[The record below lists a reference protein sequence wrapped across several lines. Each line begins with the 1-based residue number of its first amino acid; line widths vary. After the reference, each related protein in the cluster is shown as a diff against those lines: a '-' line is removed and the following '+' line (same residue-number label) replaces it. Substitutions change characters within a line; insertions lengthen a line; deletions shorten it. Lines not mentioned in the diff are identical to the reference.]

1 MSPGAGPIWDV
12 APNLR
17 DGKGPTQ
24 VGPSP
29 NEKSSKPQETPLGS
43 LKRRPEPARR
53 QRQAERFARILTL
66 LELLQERS
74 SHDAK
79 SLAVALGTTERT
91 VYRDLQVLELSG
103 IACDYD
109 AGRGGYII
117 RGDYRFAVAGLSDD
131 ELLGQ
136 ATAAALTSA
145 RGLDVGEGAAPTARK
160 IRATGRGRAGSLLE
174 DALRVTAVLDLKLA
188 DHEGHREAIRTIQLA
203 LVGKHALEGAYT
215 SPYRVGGKTILLHP
229 IRLCLIKQAWYLIA
243 RPDGADHPVTYRVAR
258 FRSIKKLLLG
268 SDVPEE
274 FDLRAYFGDAWGVYR
289 GERSY
294 EVELRFSPEAAAV
307 ATETTWHH
315 TQQSR
320 KNDDGSVTLSFWVDG
335 LEEIVW
341 WVLGWSGNVEVVR
354 PPELR
359 RMVVDRLRRALGL
372 NADPRMSGSD
382 EA

>member
-1 MSPGAGPIWDV
+1 MGRSPQSDDTSMAKSAAV
-12 APNLR
+12 
-17 DGKGPTQ
+17 DGG
-24 VGPSP
+24 
-29 NEKSSKPQETPLGS
+29 
-43 LKRRPEPARR
+43 KRRDADRR
-53 QRQAERFARILTL
+53 LRQAVRFARILRL
-66 LELLQERS
+66 LEILQGRGR
-74 SHDAK
+74 HDTV
-79 SLAVALGTTERT
+79 SLAGELEVSRRT
-91 VYRDLQVLELSG
+91 VQRDLDVLRLSG
-103 IACDYD
+103 VGLQYD
-109 AGRGGYII
+109 PAEKTFVLH
-117 RGDYRFAVAGLSDD
+117 GDYRFAVAGLSDD

-160 IRATGRGRAGSLLE
+160 IRATGRGRAGTLLE

-203 LVGKHALEGAYT
+203 LVGKRALEGAYT
-215 SPYRVGGKTILLHP
+215 SPYQPGEKTVVLHP

-243 RPDGADHPVTYRVAR
+243 RPDGSGHPVTYRVAR
-258 FRSIKKLLLG
+258 FRSLRKLLLV
-268 SDVPEE
+268 SDVLEE

-294 EVELRFSPEAAAV
+294 EVGLRFSPEAAAV
-307 ATETTWHH
+307 VTETTWHH
-315 TQQSR
+315 TQRVVTSE
-320 KNDDGSVTLSFWVDG
+320 DGSATLSFRVDG

-372 NADPRMSGSD
+372 NALQEPN
-382 EA
+382 E